1 MVRKYTDALV
11 HLHRVNTT
19 CLAENIAYLILV
31 RNSDIFWRTFFVLRL
46 FFATPLATKWSA
58 EVRSVTKLFCM
69 SVSCGTYQ
77 IFDGFFQ
84 AFLLSNLSDREFS
97 IQNYHFTTSS

>member
-31 RNSDIFWRTFFVLRL
+31 RNSDIFLANFFRFATFFRDPPCHQ
-46 FFATPLATKWSA
+46 AGSSI
-58 EVRSVTKLFCM
+58 E
-69 SVSCGTYQ
+69 
-77 IFDGFFQ
+77 IF
-84 AFLLSNLSDREFS
+84 S
-97 IQNYHFTTSS
+97 